1 MKETKLFQLVTGIE
15 MKPWLAR
22 NMLPDVNTWENGW
35 SNSSANLRVVSWKL
49 LEITQFAWPN
59 LSIYFNFLCA
69 VPRDDIIE
77 STRFLMR
84 PPVIIPPW
92 YSPYPP
98 PAYFRDQH
106 SFRYTV
112 LIHSLHVSKPS
123 QLLYSPTPSLFIP
136 ALLCTSSLLTQ
147 SIRDTLTISPR
158 EETVPSSM
166 AIRNVE
172 LIHECFPKQLC
183 MGIARMN

>member
-15 MKPWLAR
+15 MKPWLAQ
-22 NMLPDVNTWENGW
+22 NML
-35 SNSSANLRVVSWKL
+35 
-49 LEITQFAWPN
+49 TQFPWSN

-92 YSPYPP
+92 YSPYLPL
-98 PAYFRDQH
+98 ADFRDQH

-123 QLLYSPTPSLFIP
+123 QLLYSPTPSLFSP
-136 ALLCTSSLLTQ
+136 ALLCTSSLLTNPFV
-147 SIRDTLTISPR
+147 TLSLFRLARKKYPPVWLSEMWNSYTS
-158 EETVPSSM
+158 V
-166 AIRNVE
+166 
-172 LIHECFPKQLC
+172 FPNTC
-183 MGIARMN
+183 VWE